1 MPTPTPDALRGRE
14 EFASHL
20 KALRRERGLS
30 QEALAHRAGMDR
42 SFLTEVET
50 CKHSLS
56 VDKVYDLAEA
66 LDVHISAFFRDA
78 SP

>member
-1 MPTPTPDALRGRE
+1 M
-14 EFASHL
+14 
-20 KALRRERGLS
+20 S